1 MLKAG
6 REFLCRDTKV
16 ENDIVGEKNYEKFV
30 DFRTYI
36 LS

>member
-6 REFLCRDTKV
+6 REFLCRDTRV

-30 DFRTYI
+30 DVRTYI